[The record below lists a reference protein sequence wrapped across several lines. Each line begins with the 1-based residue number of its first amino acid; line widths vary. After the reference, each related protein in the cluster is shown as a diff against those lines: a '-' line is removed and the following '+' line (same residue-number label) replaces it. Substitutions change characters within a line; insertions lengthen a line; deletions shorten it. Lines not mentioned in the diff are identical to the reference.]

1 MGLEAR
7 RPAGGGVVGA
17 LVRKGRGSRNGVN
30 ATYLKDTKRV
40 KKAGLNDWLDGAGKG
55 QGEIKALSQI
65 ASAGGWVNDLHTD
78 QEERKDEQI

>member
-1 MGLEAR
+1 MGWRRMGLEAR

-40 KKAGLNDWLDGAGKG
+40 KKAGLND
-55 QGEIKALSQI
+55 
-65 ASAGGWVNDLHTD
+65 
-78 QEERKDEQI
+78 

>member
-1 MGLEAR
+1 MTWSDLGVERSLWKYKMGWRRMGLEAR

-40 KKAGLNDWLDGAGKG
+40 KKAGLND
-55 QGEIKALSQI
+55 
-65 ASAGGWVNDLHTD
+65 
-78 QEERKDEQI
+78 